1 MKLSAELRRLVRLAA
16 AMALG
21 AALTGMGLHGEV
33 QARPKNTHPLQ
44 EKKAS
49 SPAPDANAAS
59 DEKASRE
66 NDLKAVEEALAQLRA
81 AGTQREMLDR
91 MQTRKGLYELVRYAE
106 YARLDERIAG
116 YELRPDPGEAPFGHS
131 PRLEGDAHPDG
142 GTPAQEKSP

>member
-49 SPAPDANAAS
+49 SPALDANAAS

-66 NDLKAVEEALAQLRA
+66 NDLKAVEEALTAN
-81 AGTQREMLDR
+81 
-91 MQTRKGLYELVRYAE
+91 AE
-106 YARLDERIAG
+106 SRR
-116 YELRPDPGEAPFGHS
+116 
-131 PRLEGDAHPDG
+131 RLEAEIAEIGADRAKLSAALIETTERVRATEDRI
-142 GTPAQEKSP
+142 